1 MDPLLGEVA
10 TAAIGIDSIL
20 RGKASYG
27 LGKEGIAG
35 SLPTNLAR
43 LVGTYIRRSEP
54 AALSELP
61 EFDYQDASALLA
73 NAGKPE
79 QGQRLQQA
87 IDDPELA
94 AAVEQHATRVIE
106 TLQQALPA
114 RTVETL
120 TGSTPV
126 PPSAQELA
134 KFRRAWQVAVDPL
147 SVLRDLNEDAMSID
161 QVQALEAFYPTLYAL
176 IKPAVVKAVADEK
189 AKQPNWEPGYRK
201 ESRLRV
207 LLQLPRAESLMGD
220 IQALYAQQ
228 KKAPEQTG
236 AKKVAIDAAQ
246 VATPAQANELAT

>member
-43 LVGTYIRRSEP
+43 LVGAYIRRTEP
-54 AALSELP
+54 APLSELP
-61 EFDYQDASALLA
+61 EFDYQDVSALLA

-79 QGQRLQQA
+79 QGQRLQEA
-87 IDDPELA
+87 IGDPELGG
-94 AAVEQHATRVIE
+94 AVEETATRIIE

-120 TGSTPV
+120 TGSVPV

-147 SVLRDLNEDAMSID
+147 VVLRDLNEDAMSLD
-161 QVQALEAFYPTLYAL
+161 QVQALEAMYPTLYAL
-176 IKPAVVKAVADEK
+176 IKPAVVKTVADEK
-189 AKQPNWEPGYRK
+189 AKRPSWEPGYRK

-207 LLQLPRAESLMGD
+207 LLQLPRAESLMSD
-220 IQALYAQQ
+220 VQALYAQSKAEAPAAA
-228 KKAPEQTG
+228 KKAVG
-236 AKKVAIDAAQ
+236 LDAQ
-246 VATPAQANELAT
+246 KVATPAQANEIA